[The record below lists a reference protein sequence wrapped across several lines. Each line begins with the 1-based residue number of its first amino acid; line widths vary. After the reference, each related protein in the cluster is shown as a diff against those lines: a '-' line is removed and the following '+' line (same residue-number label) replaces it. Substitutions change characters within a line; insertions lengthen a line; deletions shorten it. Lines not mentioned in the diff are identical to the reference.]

1 MRRRKFGSALAAVAI
16 ATAAAIP
23 ILAAP
28 AGAATACG
36 APGGIFPAT
45 PGAQS
50 GIKID
55 CTTLAG
61 APGLVDNI
69 TVADALNGYWHHGA
83 ARTVAVT
90 PTASSNTITFASGDI
105 TAADIARPIS
115 GGCIGGSAF
124 IRTVGAGTATLSVNN
139 GASCAATTATVEYTR
154 NRVLVDA
161 TCTTAATGNL
171 SSATALFTSADVNKT
186 VSGGPFTQKAKITAV
201 VSATKVTVAPA
212 ATAAC
217 TAPDTI
223 TIGAATLNGSGAV
236 VWNTDPNT
244 KQLQNATGAQ
254 AFTCS
259 GSTLTPTA
267 AAKTAGGGV
276 TSAYVGLKVVVT
288 AGANTVTT
296 KVNSATAT
304 ALTLAN
310 PCPAGV
316 TAAVGTAVIGEPGAN
331 APHPNS
337 AVASLSAELNLNPA
351 LVSTQDDCNKNTF
364 EGFQVVGQ
372 WNNPGSY
379 GGGLGAPTIVS
390 VGQISYPTAVLS
402 FSAYIRPQ
410 PTGDALLAGAHY
422 EYVFP
427 SLPTSLAVCLTAG
440 NPANPTAL
448 AFGINPTVLFT
459 APSLPTG
466 SGNPGDPSVRAI
478 GPQTGAFAG
487 KYQLRLGTTVKAT
500 GALPSC
506 TIAAPTAAPTFACG
520 DA

>member
-1 MRRRKFGSALAAVAI
+1 
-16 ATAAAIP
+16 
-23 ILAAP
+23 
-28 AGAATACG
+28 
-36 APGGIFPAT
+36 
-45 PGAQS
+45 
-50 GIKID
+50 
-55 CTTLAG
+55 
-61 APGLVDNI
+61 
-69 TVADALNGYWHHGA
+69 
-83 ARTVAVT
+83 
-90 PTASSNTITFASGDI
+90 
-105 TAADIARPIS
+105 
-115 GGCIGGSAF
+115 
-124 IRTVGAGTATLSVNN
+124 
-139 GASCAATTATVEYTR
+139 
-154 NRVLVDA
+154 
-161 TCTTAATGNL
+161 
-171 SSATALFTSADVNKT
+171 
-186 VSGGPFTQKAKITAV
+186 
-201 VSATKVTVAPA
+201 
-212 ATAAC
+212 
-217 TAPDTI
+217 
-223 TIGAATLNGSGAV
+223 
-236 VWNTDPNT
+236 
-244 KQLQNATGAQ
+244 
-254 AFTCS
+254 
-259 GSTLTPTA
+259 
-267 AAKTAGGGV
+267 
-276 TSAYVGLKVVVT
+276 
-288 AGANTVTT
+288 VTT

-448 AFGINPTVLFT
+448 AFGINPTDLST
-459 APSLPTG
+459 APALPTG
-466 SGNPGDPSVRAI
+466 SGTPGDPSVRAI